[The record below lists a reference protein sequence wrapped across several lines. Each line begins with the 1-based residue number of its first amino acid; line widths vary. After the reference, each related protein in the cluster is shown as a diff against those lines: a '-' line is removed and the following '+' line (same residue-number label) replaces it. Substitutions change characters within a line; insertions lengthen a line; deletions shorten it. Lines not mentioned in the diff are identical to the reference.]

1 MAPLSQPKT
10 TAASVVS
17 YYLALRDLR
26 LTTTAARQTLVN
38 AQSARV
44 VNLATSGAMPSL
56 FEERDHP
63 GPRFCFGCAA
73 LDRRVLRATQAAVLF
88 RRRALSSFSLG
99 TTLAE
104 IAEI

>member
-44 VNLATSGAMPSL
+44 VNLAAAGQAGVERALDLMRAEL
-56 FEERDHP
+56 ERDMRLM
-63 GPRFCFGCAA
+63 GRN
-73 LDRRVLRATQAAVLF
+73 
-88 RRRALSSFSLG
+88 S
-99 TTLAE
+99 
-104 IAEI
+104 IAELTRGNLRFR